1 MAEVIFLHAGVPI
14 NIQCKVNDKM
24 KDIIKKLKEKV
35 EITSGNVY
43 FLYNG
48 AVLNNELLTFEQL
61 ANQDDKLRKKMTIT
75 IMDDTSSDIKKKE
88 IIKSKNIICP
98 KCNENIR
105 MDIKEYKM
113 NLSKCKN
120 GHNIENILFNEFEET
135 QNINL
140 TEITCDICKKNDKS
154 KTYNNEFH
162 KCLTCKKNICP
173 LCKSKHD
180 NNHKIINYDEKY
192 YKCSEHGD
200 DYIAYCEDCKKNL
213 CSICDGH
220 KDHKRLIFMDILPK
234 KEDLIKTKD
243 EIKSTIDKFN
253 SQIRALISIL
263 NDVKDK
269 INMYY
274 KIYEDIINNYDN
286 KNRNYEIIYNINQL
300 QNNKIKDELDKIIE
314 YNIIEKYKYIF
325 NVYQTM
331 NIDEINIIYNIKDL
345 KEVQLFNPNFIERNE
360 NKLKLI
366 IDGKEQDLIDI
377 YELSN
382 NNKDILKVKL
392 KGITNVTDMSWMFYG
407 CSSLTSL
414 PDIYKWNT
422 TNVTNMRCMFCRC
435 SSLTSLPD
443 ISKWNTTNVT
453 NMSGMFWGCSSL
465 TSLPDIYKWN
475 TTNATDMS
483 YMFEGCSSLTSLPDI
498 SKWNTTNVSNM
509 SCMFNG
515 CKSSLNIPSK
525 FKKY

>member
-1 MAEVIFLHAGVPI
+1 
-14 NIQCKVNDKM
+14 
-24 KDIIKKLKEKV
+24 
-35 EITSGNVY
+35 
-43 FLYNG
+43 
-48 AVLNNELLTFEQL
+48 
-61 ANQDDKLRKKMTIT
+61 
-75 IMDDTSSDIKKKE
+75 
-88 IIKSKNIICP
+88 
-98 KCNENIR
+98 
-105 MDIKEYKM
+105 
-113 NLSKCKN
+113 
-120 GHNIENILFNEFEET
+120 
-135 QNINL
+135 
-140 TEITCDICKKNDKS
+140 
-154 KTYNNEFH
+154 
-162 KCLTCKKNICP
+162 
-173 LCKSKHD
+173 
-180 NNHKIINYDEKY
+180 
-192 YKCSEHGD
+192 
-200 DYIAYCEDCKKNL
+200 
-213 CSICDGH
+213 
-220 KDHKRLIFMDILPK
+220 MDILPK

-345 KEVQLFNPNFIERNE
+345 KEVQLFDYNFIKRNK

-366 IDGKEQDLIDI
+366 IDGKEQDLIGI
-377 YELSN
+377 YKLSN

-392 KGITNVTDMSWMFYG
+392 KGITNVTDMSCMFYG
-407 CSSLTSL
+407 
-414 PDIYKWNT
+414 
-422 TNVTNMRCMFCRC
+422 C

-453 NMSGMFWGCSSL
+453 
-465 TSLPDIYKWN
+465 
-475 TTNATDMS
+475 DMR
-483 YMFEGCSSLTSLPDI
+483 
-498 SKWNTTNVSNM
+498 W
-509 SCMFNG
+509 MFNG